1 MFDSFNKA
9 INDQMTTEEVR
20 EIIENDKKRFLEEIN
35 AYADLIKEGNDKNQ
49 IIKDI
54 NEQCKKGLA
63 SFIIGTLSRNLRPF
77 EETRFIRELDNDSFT
92 AKSLF
97 IIDNTML
104 VQESVDNINS
114 GVMLNEEE
122 VDIYLTMLNTV
133 CNWIIIKR
141 HSYSRFLQEAKE
153 MFRFSDEKIRILWD
167 ILNEKKQD
175 IKETLILDSISLT
188 RDIRRDMDRLLGMF
202 SRIADSE
209 H

>member
-202 SRIADSE
+202 ARIADSE

>member
-1 MFDSFNKA
+1 
-9 INDQMTTEEVR
+9 
-20 EIIENDKKRFLEEIN
+20 
-35 AYADLIKEGNDKNQ
+35 
-49 IIKDI
+49 
-54 NEQCKKGLA
+54 
-63 SFIIGTLSRNLRPF
+63 
-77 EETRFIRELDNDSFT
+77 
-92 AKSLF
+92 
-97 IIDNTML
+97 
-104 VQESVDNINS
+104 
-114 GVMLNEEE
+114 
-122 VDIYLTMLNTV
+122 MLNTV

-202 SRIADSE
+202 ARIADSE

>member
-153 MFRFSDEKIRILWD
+153 MFRFSDEKISILWD

-202 SRIADSE
+202 ARIADSE

>member
-1 MFDSFNKA
+1 
-9 INDQMTTEEVR
+9 MTTEEVR

-202 SRIADSE
+202 ARIADSE